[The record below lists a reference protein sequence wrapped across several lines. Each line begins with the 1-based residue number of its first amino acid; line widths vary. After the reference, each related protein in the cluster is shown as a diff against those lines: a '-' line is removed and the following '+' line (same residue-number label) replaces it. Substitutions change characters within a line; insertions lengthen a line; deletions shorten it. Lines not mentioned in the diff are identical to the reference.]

1 MIKVFVSV
9 WLLMSM
15 TLSVRVN
22 ALTLEIIT
30 DQPNSLH
37 HVAQLRQRGIHII
50 VHDLMAGKRMEATLG
65 QGLTGSEQH
74 AHQQLQQ
81 RIASIGR
88 KQFEAQLKHAF
99 QAMIQSVAYEL
110 DRHPAIVFNQGEA
123 VVYGVTDLQAA
134 VGYYQHWKARQ

>member
-1 MIKVFVSV
+1 MIKLVITVL
-9 WLLMSM
+9 LLMSM
-15 TLSVRVN
+15 TINTQVN
-22 ALTLEIIT
+22 ALTLEVIT
-30 DQPNSLH
+30 DQPGRLH
-37 HVAQLRQRGIHII
+37 HVAQLRQQGINII

-65 QGLTGSEQH
+65 QDLTGSEQH